1 MVKKNGQGIKDGGLS
16 RIIFPDKRSELIYL
30 NSMLVFVATEILEN
44 NFLEKHYSPPILVT
58 AWSYH
63 MSSLGSSS
71 RTLLGILSAT
81 ETMTA

>member
-1 MVKKNGQGIKDGGLS
+1 MNVLFPLLFAPAKIVRGPRSSSVSS
-16 RIIFPDKRSELIYL
+16 RIDLKLKTFH
-30 NSMLVFVATEILEN
+30 LVIMG
-44 NFLEKHYSPPILVT
+44 YSPPIRVT

-81 ETMTA
+81 ATMTA